1 MNQPVSI
8 TTERV
13 DDIPLLLAQSERM
26 GVQALLD
33 EHFPQH
39 GNWQGVSLGTVAV
52 VWLSHILSQADHRL
66 NQVQG
71 WVEHHLETL
80 GGSLGQEI
88 RALDWSDDRLEGV
101 LRYLS
106 DDADWRQFE
115 ASLTQRQIQVYD
127 LRPERVRL
135 DSTTTS
141 GFWSASE
148 DGLFQRGHSKDHRPD
163 LCQLKLMMA
172 TLDPLGLPIVSEIVA
187 GNAADDPLYAPAVEQ
202 VRQTLNTRGL
212 MYVGDCKMSSLSTR
226 YLIASGGDYYLCPLS
241 KTQVSDAQMQEY
253 LSLVQA
259 KQVELEPTY
268 YDYANGT
275 TMLIA
280 EGYEQA
286 SVCTMPVE
294 TTEWTWTERRLVVY
308 SIAHGNAQ
316 KQALQARIDQAQS
329 ELAALNQPGRGKKPF
344 SDLESLIQATERII
358 AKHRVASLFALHY
371 PVQVTQVA
379 QRKYGNR
386 PARVVEQHRFQV
398 DFTLDL
404 TAVEQQMQQLG
415 WRVYATNQPQADL
428 SLSQAVIAYRQ
439 EYGIEQQFGR
449 LKGQPLSLKPMFL
462 QREDHIKGLI
472 RLLSIGL
479 RLLTLVEFQVRRS
492 LALEQSEL
500 AGLYAGNPKRS
511 TAQPT
516 AERLL
521 ESFKEITLVLIHARG
536 EVYVDL
542 TRLNLLQ
549 QRVLQLMNFSIE
561 IYTRLGPQ
569 SDDPP

>member
-1 MNQPVSI
+1 M
-8 TTERV
+8 
-13 DDIPLLLAQSERM
+13 
-26 GVQALLD
+26 
-33 EHFPQH
+33 
-39 GNWQGVSLGTVAV
+39 
-52 VWLSHILSQADHRL
+52 

-106 DDADWRQFE
+106 DDGDWRQCE

-148 DGLFQRGHSKDHRPD
+148 DGLFQRGHSKDPRPD

-172 TLDPLGLPIVSEIVA
+172 SLDPLGLPIVSEIVA

-202 VRQTLNTRGL
+202 VRQTLNVTGL
-212 MYVGDCKMSSLSTR
+212 MYVGDCKMSSLNTR

-241 KTQVSDAQMQEY
+241 KMQVSDAQMQEY

-259 KQVELEPTY
+259 KQVGLEPTY

-275 TMLIA
+275 TTLIA
-280 EGYEQA
+280 EGYEQE
-286 SVCTMPVE
+286 SVCAMPVE
-294 TTEWTWTERRLVVY
+294 KTEWTWTERRLVVY

-344 SDLESLIQATERII
+344 GDLESLTEATERII
-358 AKHRVASLFALHY
+358 AKHRVTSLFALNY
-371 PVQVTQVA
+371 PVQITQVA
-379 QRKYGNR
+379 QRNYGNR
-386 PARVVEQHRFQV
+386 PAQVVEQRRFQV

-439 EYGIEQQFGR
+439 EYVIEQQFGR

-479 RLLTLVEFQVRRS
+479 QLLTLVEFQVRRS
-492 LALEQSEL
+492 LALEQAEL

-516 AERLL
+516 AEKVL
-521 ESFKEITLVLIHARG
+521 ESFKEITLVLIHAKG

-542 TRLNLLQ
+542 SSLNLLQ